1 MVARFLCSRAC
12 ISGDRAR
19 FVPCGFRRGRAASL
33 GQRKRVESDMADG
46 SAPAPIL
53 ERTRGRAEVALG
65 AGGRLT
71 GLHQSGSAKAFLPRV
86 HGAPP
91 EVVFLNTAGGLT
103 GGDRLS
109 YALTLAPGAAAVATT
124 QTAER
129 AYASAGGRAQVDVTL
144 TLGAG
149 AVLDWLPQETILFD
163 RSALSRRLVA
173 DLAEDARLL
182 LAETVVLG
190 RAAMGERLAEVWL
203 HDWREVRRGG
213 VPVLVDPLRLT
224 AATLGGGPACL
235 GGARAVATV
244 ALVAPGA
251 EDMLGPLRTVLAQVE
266 GVEAAASAWGGKCV
280 LRMRAPD
287 GQPLKRALASVL
299 NTMRG
304 APLPRVWQM

>member
-1 MVARFLCSRAC
+1 
-12 ISGDRAR
+12 
-19 FVPCGFRRGRAASL
+19 
-33 GQRKRVESDMADG
+33 MADA
-46 SAPAPIL
+46 SALAPIL
-53 ERTRGRAEVALG
+53 ERTRGRAAVALG
-65 AGGRLT
+65 PGGRLV

-109 YALTLAPGAAAVATT
+109 YALRLAPGAVAVATT

-129 AYASAGGRAQVDVTL
+129 AYASSGGRAEGTVDL

-149 AVLDWLPQETILFD
+149 ARLDWLPQETILFD

-173 DLAEDARLL
+173 DLAGDARLV

-203 HDWREVRRGG
+203 HDWREVRRDG
-213 VPVLVDPLRLT
+213 VPVFVEPLRLT
-224 AATLGGGPACL
+224 GATLCRGAACL

-244 ALVAPGA
+244 ALIAPGA
-251 EDMLGPLRTVLAQVE
+251 EDMLGPLRAVLAEVH

-280 LRMRAPD
+280 LRMLAAD
-287 GQPLKRALASVL
+287 AQPLKRALASVL
-299 NTMRG
+299 TRLRG